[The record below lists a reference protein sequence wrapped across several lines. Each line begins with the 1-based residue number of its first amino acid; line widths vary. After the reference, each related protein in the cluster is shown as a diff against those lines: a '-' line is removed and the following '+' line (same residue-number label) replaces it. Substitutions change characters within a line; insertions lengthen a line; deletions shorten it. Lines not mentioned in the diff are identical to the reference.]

1 MAEQDAAERAWEKHK
16 ETHVPGRPGGRACF
30 LAGWGAQEAEVAA
43 LAADGVAALWILRLW
58 IIAMRLGQK
67 LEEEALCLLGCTCR
81 AGTICYLHDPAMDKI
96 IEAHWTDAK
105 QIERWTK
112 ARALSAA
119 LREALREQP

>member
-1 MAEQDAAERAWEKHK
+1 MAQNVITEAVRAAYA
-16 ETHVPGRPGGRACF
+16 P
-30 LAGWGAQEAEVAA
+30 L
-43 LAADGVAALWILRLW
+43 LR
-58 IIAMRLGQK
+58 QT
-67 LEEEALCLLGCTCR
+67 EEALCLLGCTCR